1 MNPSVPT
8 HPLPPGDSSA
18 PGGSLLRNTLLN
30 FVAQAIPLAVG
41 IIATP
46 FLIRALGTDRYGLL
60 GLAWVVLGYFT
71 VFDLGLGRAVTKYV
85 AEFLAQDHR
94 KRALDVLWAAVIV
107 QSILGLLGTLVLVGI
122 TPMLTTRVLHISPQ
136 LQGEASSVFH
146 LLGVALPVVLIS
158 GSFSGLLEAV
168 RRFDLVNA
176 VRTPLGVL
184 SLLLSL
190 LGAMSGLSLS
200 AIVGLVLLT
209 RVVALLALIILAL
222 RIFPQLRRLS
232 TEFSLFRRLL
242 TYGGWVTVSSV
253 VGPILVY
260 LDRLVVATLMSL
272 GALAYYT
279 APYDAATKLWIIPAS
294 LTTTLFPTFSSLH
307 SARDR
312 DHLGVLLAR
321 AIKLVALVLGPI
333 VVLLTL
339 FARETLQLWLGT
351 EFSRHSTMALQI
363 LSWGVLV
370 NSLAHIPY
378 SLLHGIGRPDLTAKF
393 HVVELPV
400 YAGLSWFLIGRWG
413 ISGAAA
419 AWTARVTLDALLVFG
434 AAFLVCRVPL
444 RTLAAHRVPSTG
456 LALVLL
462 VGLTYGLKRLVT
474 TLPLVAQSLFFGV
487 LLVLFAWV
495 VWIGVLD
502 ATDRGAVFKLVR
514 L

>member
-1 MNPSVPT
+1 
-8 HPLPPGDSSA
+8 
-18 PGGSLLRNTLLN
+18 
-30 FVAQAIPLAVG
+30 VG
-41 IIATP
+41 IITTP

-94 KRALDVLWAAVIV
+94 KRALDVVWAAVIV

-122 TPMLTTRVLHISPQ
+122 TPVLTTRVLHISPP

-184 SLLLSL
+184 SLLLSV
-190 LGAMSGLSLS
+190 LGAMAGLSLS

-222 RIFPQLRRLS
+222 RIFPQLRSLS
-232 TEFSLFRRLL
+232 TEFSLIRRLL

-253 VGPILVY
+253 VAPILVY

-272 GALAYYT
+272 GALAYYS

-294 LTTTLFPTFSSLH
+294 LTTTLFPTFSSLQ
-307 SARDR
+307 STRDR

-339 FARETLQLWLGT
+339 FAPEILRLWLGI
-351 EFSRHSTMALQI
+351 EFSRHSAPALQI

-370 NSLAHIPY
+370 NSLAHVPY
-378 SLLHGIGRPDLTAKF
+378 SLLHGIGRPDLPAKF
-393 HVVELPV
+393 HIVELPI
-400 YAGLSWFLIGRWG
+400 YAGMSWLLIGRWG

-419 AWTARVTLDALLVFG
+419 AWTTRVTLDALLMFG
-434 AAFLVCRVPL
+434 AAFLVCRFPL
-444 RTLAAHRVPSTG
+444 RTLAVYRVPSTG

-462 VGLTYGLKRLVT
+462 VGLTYGLKHLVT
-474 TLPLVAQSLFFGV
+474 ALPLVVQSLFFGA
-487 LLVLFAWV
+487 LVGLFAWV

-502 ATDRGAVFKLVR
+502 AAERGAVSKLVK

>member
-1 MNPSVPT
+1 MF
-8 HPLPPGDSSA
+8 
-18 PGGSLLRNTLLN
+18 N
-30 FVAQAIPLAVG
+30 FIAQAVPLAVG
-41 IIATP
+41 IITTP

-94 KRALDVLWAAVIV
+94 KRALDLVWAAVIV
-107 QSILGLLGTLVLVGI
+107 QSVLSLLGTLVLVGI
-122 TPMLTTRVLHISPQ
+122 APVLTTRVLIISPQ
-136 LQGEASSVFH
+136 LQGEALSVFH
-146 LLGVALPVVLIS
+146 MLSVALPVVLIS
-158 GSFSGLLEAV
+158 GLFSGLLEAV

-176 VRTPLGVL
+176 VRTPLSVL
-184 SLLLSL
+184 SLLLSV
-190 LGAMSGLSLS
+190 LGARAGLPLS

-209 RVVALLALIILAL
+209 RVVALVALVILAL
-222 RIFPQLRRLS
+222 RIFPQLRSLS

-294 LTTTLFPTFSSLH
+294 LTTTLFPTFSSLQ
-307 SARDR
+307 STGDR

-321 AIKLVALVLGPI
+321 ATKLVALVLGPI

-339 FARETLQLWLGT
+339 FAREILHFWLGT
-351 EFSRHSTMALQI
+351 EFSRHSAMALQI

-370 NSLAHIPY
+370 NSLAHVPY

-393 HVVELPV
+393 HIVELPL
-400 YAGLSWFLIGRWG
+400 YAGMSWLLIGRWG

-419 AWTARVTLDALLVFG
+419 AWTTRVTLDTLMLFG
-434 AAFLVCRVPL
+434 AVFLVCRFPL
-444 RTLAAHRVPSTG
+444 RTLAVHRVPSTG

-487 LLVLFAWV
+487 LLGLFAWV
-495 VWIGVLD
+495 VWNWVLD
-502 ATDRGAVFKLVR
+502 AADRGAVFKLVK

>member
-1 MNPSVPT
+1 MNPSVLT
-8 HPLPPGDSSA
+8 RPLPPADSGAS
-18 PGGSLLRNTLLN
+18 GGSLLRNTLFN
-30 FVAQAIPLAVG
+30 FAAQAVPLALG
-41 IIATP
+41 IITTP

-71 VFDLGLGRAVTKYV
+71 MFDLGLGRAVTKYV
-85 AEFLAQDHR
+85 AEFLAQDRR
-94 KRALDVLWAAVIV
+94 KRALDLVWSAVIV
-107 QSILGLLGTLVLVGI
+107 QTILGLLGTLVLVGI
-122 TPMLTTRVLHISPQ
+122 APVLTTRVLHISP
-136 LQGEASSVFH
+136 LLRGEALSVFR

-176 VRTPLGVL
+176 VRTPLSVL
-184 SLLLSL
+184 SLLLSV
-190 LGAMSGLSLS
+190 LGAMAGLSLS
-200 AIVGLVLLT
+200 AIVGVVLLT

-222 RIFPQLRRLS
+222 RIFPQLRSLS
-232 TEFSLFRRLL
+232 PESSLIRRLL

-253 VGPILVY
+253 VAPILVY

-294 LTTTLFPTFSSLH
+294 LTTTLFPTFSSLQ
-307 SARDR
+307 STRDR

-321 AIKLVALVLGPI
+321 AVKLVALTLGPI

-339 FARETLQLWLGT
+339 FAPEILQLWLGT
-351 EFSRHSTMALQI
+351 EFSRRSALPLQI

-370 NSLAHIPY
+370 NSLAHVPY
-378 SLLHGIGRPDLTAKF
+378 SMLHGIGRPDLPAKF
-393 HVVELPV
+393 HIAELPV
-400 YAGLSWFLIGRWG
+400 YAGLSWLLIGRWG

-419 AWTARVTLDALLVFG
+419 AWTIRVTLDALLVFG
-434 AAFLVCRVPL
+434 AAFSVCRFPL
-444 RTLAAHRVPSTG
+444 RTLTLHRVPSTG
-456 LALVLL
+456 LALVML
-462 VGLTYGLKRLVT
+462 VGLTYGVKRLVT
-474 TLPLVAQSLFFGV
+474 TLPLVTQTLFFGA
-487 LLVLFAWV
+487 LLGLFAWV

-502 ATDRGAVFKLVR
+502 AVERGAVFKLVR